1 MAMQGSTPAFGL
13 YAHIRS
19 NRRRSV
25 LLVVGLFVLV
35 YAMAFAGSLLFTAFT
50 RPDLPLDM
58 IVARALQDLWVAAP
72 AATILTAG
80 WVWIAWWFNTRI
92 IDAVTGAIP
101 LRREQNPRLYDQ
113 LETLCIS
120 VGMPMPKLKIVET
133 DAVNAYASGLREDQ
147 YAVTVTRGLLNSLDA
162 REIEAVLAH
171 ELTHIRNGDVRL
183 MVVAMVIAG
192 VISFFGEILFRWFSR
207 GPRIR
212 MGGSGGR
219 SSGDSKKGGGA
230 FAAILIAIAIIVAA
244 WLLSQVVRFA
254 LSRSREYLADAGAVE
269 LTKDPDA
276 MISALLRI
284 SGRGELPGAPSGVM
298 EMCIDNP
305 HSGFVD
311 LFATHPAVEDRV
323 ERLMRVA
330 GGRMPDWALEGEPI
344 PPPALDPA
352 LVPEFN
358 PATGPWVR
366 RSA

>member
-1 MAMQGSTPAFGL
+1 MALQDTAPAFGL
-13 YAHIRS
+13 YGHIQS

-25 LLVVGLFVLV
+25 LLVTGLFVLV
-35 YAMAFAGSLLFTAFT
+35 YAMAFAGSLLFTAFAQ
-50 RPDLPLDM
+50 PDLPLDAM
-58 IVARALQDLWVAAP
+58 LAQAARDLRVAAP
-72 AATILTAG
+72 AATLLAAA

-92 IDAVTGAIP
+92 IDAVTGARPIA
-101 LRREQNPRLYDQ
+101 REQNPHLYDQ

-120 VGMPMPKLKIVET
+120 VGMPMPKLKIIET

-147 YAVTVTRGLLNSLDA
+147 YAVTVTRGLLQSLQP

-183 MVVAMVIAG
+183 MVVAVLIAG
-192 VISFFGEILFRWFSR
+192 VISFFGEILFRWFTR

-212 MGGSGGR
+212 VGSGRR
-219 SSGDSKKGGGA
+219 SSDSGKGGGA
-230 FAAILIAIAIIVAA
+230 FAAILIAVAIIVAA

-254 LSRSREYLADAGAVE
+254 LSRTREYLADAGAVE

-284 SGRGELPGAPSGVM
+284 SGRGELPDAPSGVM

-311 LFATHPAVEDRV
+311 LFATHPAIEDRV
-323 ERLMRVA
+323 ARLMRVA
-330 GGRMPDWALEGEPI
+330 GGRMPDWALAGEPI
-344 PPPALDPA
+344 PPVRGSVH
-352 LVPEFN
+352 VPDTN
-358 PATGPWVR
+358 PPTGPWVR
-366 RSA
+366 RA

>member
-1 MAMQGSTPAFGL
+1 MAMQGSAPAFGL

-19 NRRRSV
+19 NQRRSV
-25 LLVVGLFVLV
+25 LLVAGLFVLV

-50 RPDLPLDM
+50 QPHLPLDA
-58 IVARALQDLWVAAP
+58 ILARAFVDLRIAAP
-72 AATILTAG
+72 VATILAAA

-101 LRREQNPRLYDQ
+101 IRREQNQRLYDQ

-120 VGMPMPKLKIVET
+120 VGMAMPKLKIIET

-147 YAVTVTRGLLNSLDA
+147 YTVTVTRGLLNSLEPA
-162 REIEAVLAH
+162 EIEAVLAH

-183 MVVAMVIAG
+183 MVVAMLIAG
-192 VISFFGEILFRWFSR
+192 VISFFGEILFRWFTR
-207 GPRIR
+207 GPRIAT
-212 MGGSGGR
+212 GSNRR
-219 SSGDSKKGGGA
+219 SSDSKNGGGA

-311 LFATHPAVEDRV
+311 MFATHPAIEDRV

-330 GGRMPDWALEGEPI
+330 GGRMPDWALAGEEI
-344 PPPALDPA
+344 PPPVLDRA
-352 LVPEFN
+352 FTPETN
-358 PATGPWVR
+358 PPTGPWVR
-366 RSA
+366 RSD

>member
-1 MAMQGSTPAFGL
+1 MSMQGSAPAFGL
-13 YAHIRS
+13 YAHIQS

-25 LLVVGLFVLV
+25 LLVAGLFFLV

-50 RPDLPLDM
+50 QPELPLDA
-58 IVARALQDLWVAAP
+58 ILARAFRDLRVAAP
-72 AATILTAG
+72 AATILTAL

-101 LRREQNPRLYDQ
+101 IQREQNRYLYDQ

-120 VGMPMPKLKIVET
+120 VGMPMPKLKIIET

-147 YAVTVTRGLLNSLDA
+147 YSVTVTRGLLNSLEP
-162 REIEAVLAH
+162 REVEAVLAH

-183 MVVAMVIAG
+183 MVVAMLIAG

-219 SSGDSKKGGGA
+219 SSDSKKGGGA
-230 FAAILIAIAIIVAA
+230 FAAILIAIAIMVAA

-311 LFATHPAVEDRV
+311 LFATHPAIEDRV

-344 PPPALDPA
+344 PPPALHPE
-352 LVPEFN
+352 LVPESN
-358 PATGPWVR
+358 PPTGPWVR
-366 RSA
+366 GLS